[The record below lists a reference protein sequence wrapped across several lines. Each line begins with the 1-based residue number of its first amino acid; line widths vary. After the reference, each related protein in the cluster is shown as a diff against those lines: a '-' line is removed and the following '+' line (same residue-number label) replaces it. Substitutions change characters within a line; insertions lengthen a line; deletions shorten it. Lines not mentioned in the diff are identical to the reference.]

1 MTHGSATYGST
12 DTHLANKQLVRE
24 IFDALSQGD
33 SKPLVQSM
41 ADDFRWVIT
50 GQTSW
55 SRTFVGKQEV
65 IAQLFGAL
73 RGVLA
78 GRIRTTASRFVAEDD
93 CVVVQARGSN
103 TTHSG
108 KPYNNEYCYVIRVVD
123 GKLKEL
129 IEYADTELFRTAL
142 GEPLYPA

>member
-1 MTHGSATYGST
+1 MTHST
-12 DTHLANKQLVRE
+12 AAHGIADTHLANKQLVRE

-41 ADDFRWVIT
+41 ANDFRWIIT

-55 SRTFVGKQEV
+55 SRTFDGKQEV
-65 IAQLFGAL
+65 ITQLFGAL

-78 GRIRTTASRFVAEDD
+78 GRIRTTASNFIAEDD

-103 TTHSG
+103 TTHTG
-108 KPYNNEYCYVIRVVD
+108 KPYNNAYCYVIRLAE

>member
-1 MTHGSATYGST
+1 MTHSSAIQGST
-12 DTHLANKQLVRE
+12 DIPLANKQLVRE
-24 IFDALSQGD
+24 IFDALSQGN
-33 SKPLVQSM
+33 SRPLVQSM
-41 ADDFRWVIT
+41 ADDFRWIIT
-50 GQTSW
+50 GHTSW
-55 SRTFVGKQEV
+55 SRTFNGKEEV

-78 GRIRTTASRFVAEDD
+78 GRIRTTASRFVAEGD

-103 TTHSG
+103 ITHSG

-142 GEPLYPA
+142 GEPIYPT